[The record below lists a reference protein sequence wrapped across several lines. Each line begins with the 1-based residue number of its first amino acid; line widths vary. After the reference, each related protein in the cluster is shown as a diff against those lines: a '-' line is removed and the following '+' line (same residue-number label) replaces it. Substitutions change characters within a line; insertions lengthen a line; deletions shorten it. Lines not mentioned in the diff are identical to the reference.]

1 MNRYPAWL
9 NLLVL
14 GILVLGCTLALP
26 NLYGTTPAQ
35 LGGGEGQGPGEQLIE
50 HNSE

>member
-14 GILVLGCTLALP
+14 GILVLGSLLALP
-26 NLYGTTPAQ
+26 NIYGSAPAVQIPKSMADRSTTA
-35 LGGGEGQGPGEQLIE
+35 
-50 HNSE
+50 